1 MTDADK
7 LKLQEWLTYVQTLI
21 TTDVANKGLFKTYTD
36 IPAAPSLSTPV
47 TIIPSDEHVPSSSFL
62 NTLHGM
68 SSHVGKD
75 IILDGNFI
83 DSIYLNDYTPT
94 SAPPYYNFVNAIG
107 AIYGS
112 NAGGYN
118 RHGVSGVTDADHQ
131 RFYGLNALNPAIVR
145 STLQNGFQLSSRAG
159 GAHYILQ
166 NIVIDTPGASG
177 TTFNFGGGGSNFYED
192 ILLNGVRVFN
202 AGQEGIC
209 YIGNTSSGFHYINT
223 ATVHDCFTYNSQRE
237 GTQWEHIN
245 LLLAYKNTVI
255 NSGQSG
261 AGGQD
266 GLIQLHDLGPGS
278 LVRDSIYDG
287 APNMGTAFTHG
298 TTVRNCYFRWT
309 TAAPLFIGDA
319 TTSYFAGS
327 SRLSGQPQ
335 LYDGC
340 IFHCDNVG
348 TLAQMANVAE
358 VGCNIEFRNCIFS
371 NNITALYLDTR
382 AGSPSNSLIGTI
394 STNGNSKAAIT
405 APTYGAG
412 YNVYSNYL
420 THGLCNSTTYRNLHM
435 GFRQIG

>member
-1 MTDADK
+1 MTDAEIK
-7 LKLQEWLTYVQTLI
+7 KVRESLKLI
-21 TTDVANKGLFKTYTD
+21 TDLLLKEEMANKGLFRTWTD
-36 IPAAPSLSTPV
+36 IPAAPTLSTPI

-68 SSHVGKD
+68 TSHVGKD
-75 IILDGNFI
+75 IILDGNFA
-83 DSIYLNDYTPT
+83 DSFYLNDFAPT
-94 SAPPYYNFVNAIG
+94 SAPPYYNFVHAIG
-107 AIYGS
+107 TILG
-112 NAGGYN
+112 AGGT

-131 RFYGLNALNPAIVR
+131 RFYGLSALNPPIVR
-145 STLQNGFQLSSRAG
+145 SGTQNGFQLSSRAG

-192 ILLNGVRVFN
+192 VQLSFIRVFN

-309 TAAPLFIGDA
+309 TANPLFIGDA
-319 TTSYFAGS
+319 TTSYFSGS

-335 LYDGC
+335 LYDSC

-382 AGSPSNSLIGTI
+382 AGSPTNSLIGTI
-394 STNGNSKAAIT
+394 STNGNTSAAIT

-420 THGLCNSTTYRNLHM
+420 NHGLCNSSTYRGLHM